1 MKRSHRTYPT
11 WLYNAIPFIYLFAG
25 LMVELLI
32 ESLWGDLVALA
43 LATAAGVIWF
53 NRFRYRQAFEQAE
66 EHTFATTL
74 LGAEDLPAGGLI
86 QVSWG
91 PALECGHP
99 LIDGQH
105 RRLFGLANEAIN
117 ILLAKQPKAE
127 EEALL
132 DELVSHMTEH
142 FLTEEELLE
151 EANDPGLSL
160 HKADHQAMLTKATAL
175 RERFHNGEPIS
186 RELVTFLSEDVISNH
201 IVRENLSLIAAA
213 H

>member
-1 MKRSHRTYPT
+1 MKRSHRTYPS
-11 WLYNAIPFIYLFAG
+11 WLYNAIPFIYLFSG
-25 LMVELLI
+25 LLVELLI

-53 NRFRYRQAFEQAE
+53 NRFRYRQAFQQAE

-74 LGAEDLPAGGLI
+74 LGSEDLPKGGLV
-86 QVSWG
+86 QVSWSQ
-91 PALECGHP
+91 ALECGHP

-105 RRLFGLANEAIN
+105 RRMFGLANEAIN
-117 ILLAKQPKAE
+117 ILLAKQPRSD

-132 DELVSHMTEH
+132 DQLLEHMNEH
-142 FLTEEELLE
+142 FLTEEDLLE
-151 EANDPGLSL
+151 DANDPGLNL
-160 HKADHQAMLTKATAL
+160 HKADHQAMLAKATSL

-201 IVRENLSLIAAA
+201 IIRENLSLVA
-213 H
+213 HAH